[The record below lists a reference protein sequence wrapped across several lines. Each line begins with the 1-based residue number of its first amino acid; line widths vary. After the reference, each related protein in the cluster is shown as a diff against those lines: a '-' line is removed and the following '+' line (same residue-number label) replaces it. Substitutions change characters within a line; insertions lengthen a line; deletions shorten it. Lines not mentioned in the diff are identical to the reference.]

1 MTTPSSPSP
10 RKKPAS
16 SERTSRR
23 QARAEEA
30 ARKHRQKRLVTLL
43 AVVLVVAV
51 AGATIFAIVTS
62 QDDSGPAELA
72 ASPMALDAIP
82 QSGMTIGL
90 DSAPVTVV
98 EYADFQC
105 PFCANFALT
114 IEPQLIQTYVAT
126 GKVRFEFQPM
136 PILSSLP
143 LDSPQNESVRAAEA
157 GICAADQ
164 NRFWDFYSLLFS
176 KQSGE
181 NVGDFALEK
190 LIAYAQEG
198 GLDVPTF
205 TSCMNNRTHL
215 QAVLDS
221 RQKGIDAGVSG
232 TPTFFVNGTKVVGYG
247 KLEETITSAI
257 DAAS

>member
-10 RKKPAS
+10 RRKS
-16 SERTSRR
+16 STPDHRSRR

-30 ARKHRQKRLVTLL
+30 ARSQRQKRLLTLL

-51 AGATIFAIVTS
+51 AGATVFAIVTS
-62 QDDSGPAELA
+62 QKDSSPTPL

-105 PFCANFALT
+105 PYCGNFALT
-114 IEPQLIQTYVAT
+114 MEPELIQKYVAT
-126 GKVRFEFQPM
+126 GQVRFEFQPM
-136 PILSSLP
+136 PILSSLA
-143 LDSPQNESVRAAEA
+143 LDSPDNESVRAAEA
-157 GICAADQ
+157 GFCAAVQ
-164 NRFWDFYSLLFS
+164 NKFWPFYSLLFS
-176 KQSGE
+176 KQTGE
-181 NVGDFALEK
+181 NVGDFTLEK
-190 LIAYAQEG
+190 LIGYAQEG
-198 GLDVPTF
+198 GLDVTTF
-205 TSCMNNRTHL
+205 TTCMTNRTHL

-221 RQKGIDAGVSG
+221 RQKGVDAGVSG
-232 TPTFFVNGTKVVGYG
+232 TPTFFVNDTKVLGAVN
-247 KLEETITSAI
+247 LEQTIQSAI